1 MKSNQQSSKVKI
13 VNHHQ
18 VSVTLDPYIQLL
30 EQTSNPRKA
39 LLSHAAYQQVNDLRS
54 LQVFMKNHVFAV
66 WDFMTLLK
74 TLQRRLTCIESPWIP
89 PIDIHSARLVNEI
102 VLVEETDEI
111 APGYY
116 LSHFQLYLA
125 AMEEVGADSEPIQ
138 SFIAAIQQGFPANE
152 ALANLAIPESTKS
165 FVMTTLNAASGLTHE
180 VAAAFLLGREDVIP
194 KMFKQILTQLEAAQD
209 IRCDSFRLYLERHT
223 HIDEEQHAPMA
234 KELLKNLCDNDSQK
248 WMEALNAA
256 KNALKARHS
265 LWDGINQSINQI
277 DKGNTTGA

>member
-1 MKSNQQSSKVKI
+1 M
-13 VNHHQ
+13 NHHH
-18 VSVTLDPYIQLL
+18 VSENLDPYIQLL
-30 EQTSNPRKA
+30 EQTSNPRNA
-39 LLSHAAYQQVNDLRS
+39 LLSHAIYQQVNDLKS
-54 LQVFMKNHVFAV
+54 LQVFMQSHVFAV

-125 AMEEVGADSEPIQ
+125 AMEEVGATSEPIQ

-152 ALANLAIPESTKS
+152 ALANLPIPESTKS

-194 KMFKQILTQLEAAQD
+194 KMFKQIIAHLENAKNM
-209 IRCDSFRLYLERHT
+209 RCNYFRFYLERHT

-234 KELLKNLCDNDSQK
+234 KELLKNLCGNDSLK
-248 WMEALNAA
+248 WMQALNAA
-256 KNALKARHS
+256 KNALQARHY
-265 LWDGINQSINQI
+265 LWDGINQSIEQEF
-277 DKGNTTGA
+277 DSK

>member
-1 MKSNQQSSKVKI
+1 MKNHQQKSKVKR
-13 VNHHQ
+13 VKQHQ
-18 VSVTLDPYIQLL
+18 ISENLDPYAQLL
-30 EQTSNPRKA
+30 EEIYNPRTA
-39 LLSHAAYQQVNDLRS
+39 LLNHAIYQQVNDLKS
-54 LQVFMKNHVFAV
+54 LQIFMSSHVFAV

-125 AMEEVGADSEPIQ
+125 AMEEVGADSQPIQ
-138 SFIAAIQQGFPANE
+138 TFIAAIQQGVSANE
-152 ALANLAIPESTKS
+152 ALANLPIPESTKS
-165 FVMTTLNAASGLTHE
+165 FVMTTLKIANGLNHE
-180 VAAAFLLGREDVIP
+180 VAAAFLLGREDIIP
-194 KMFKQILTQLEAAQD
+194 KMFNQILTQLENPQN
-209 IRCDSFRLYLERHT
+209 IPCNSFRLYLERHT

-234 KELLKNLCDNDSQK
+234 KKLLKNLCANDSLK

-256 KNALKARHS
+256 NNALKARHCF
-265 LWDGINQSINQI
+265 WDGINQLIQQ
-277 DKGNTTGA
+277 

>member
-1 MKSNQQSSKVKI
+1 VRSLLNFVIMKNFPQYSKVKI

-18 VSVTLDPYIQLL
+18 ISETLDSYTQLL
-30 EQTSNPRKA
+30 EQTSNPRTA
-39 LLSHAAYQQVNDLRS
+39 LLNHPIYQQVNDLKS
-54 LQVFMKNHVFAV
+54 LQIFMSNHVFAV

-89 PIDIHSARLVNEI
+89 PIDIHSARLINEI

-138 SFIAAIQQGFPANE
+138 SFIAALQQGLPANE
-152 ALANLAIPESTKS
+152 ALANLPIPESTKS
-165 FVMTTLNAASGLTHE
+165 FVMNTLKIASGLNHE

-194 KMFKQILTQLEAAQD
+194 KMFNQILTQLENAQN
-209 IRCDSFRLYLERHT
+209 ISCNYFRLYLERHA

-234 KELLKNLCDNDSQK
+234 KKLLKNICTNDSLK
-248 WMEALNAA
+248 WTEALNTA
-256 KNALKARHS
+256 NHALKARHRF
-265 LWDGINQSINQI
+265 WDGINQLIQQ
-277 DKGNTTGA
+277 

>member
-1 MKSNQQSSKVKI
+1 MKNHQQKSQAKSVNQ
-13 VNHHQ
+13 HQ
-18 VSVTLDPYIQLL
+18 ISENLDPYTQLL
-30 EQTSNPRKA
+30 EEISNPRTA
-39 LLSHAAYQQVNDLRS
+39 LLNHAIYQQVKDLKS
-54 LQVFMKNHVFAV
+54 LQIFMSNQVFAV

-89 PIDIHSARLVNEI
+89 PRDIHSARLVNEI

-138 SFIAAIQQGFPANE
+138 SFIVAIQQGVPAKE
-152 ALANLAIPESTKS
+152 ALENLPIPESTKN
-165 FVMTTLNAASGLTHE
+165 FVMNTLNIVSGLNHE

-194 KMFKQILTQLEAAQD
+194 KMFNQILTQLENTQN
-209 IRCDSFRLYLERHT
+209 IPCNYFRFYLERHT

-234 KELLKNLCDNDSQK
+234 KELLKNICTNDSLK

-256 KNALKARHS
+256 NTALKVRHRF
-265 LWDGINQSINQI
+265 WNGINQLIQQ
-277 DKGNTTGA
+277 